1 VACPT
6 WPACNGQWIVS
17 LSDPALAAA
26 WGHRFVTLVVGLL
39 LLWHHGSCVD
49 SPPSKAGS
57 ALALGVAGVL
67 YPGQIVLGALTAV
80 TRTSS
85 LLPAA
90 HLVVGMGIFSGLL
103 VALLWQLESESAPS
117 VAVTETEPAAPAG
130 DLVTTGWASSPAHER
145 SNGGADLGQM
155 SRVRAYVALTKPKL
169 MWLLCLVALAS
180 MGLAAE
186 RASTGDC
193 CRDADWWRTQSE
205 PQGRSF
211 NNVLERDVDR
221 HMDRTADRP
230 VVQGRFHLVGPPRSV
245 SCSRLHL
252 SVCSSCSSTPH
263 AAALGCS
270 QSCSTAWCTPRAET
284 AYHTEHRHRRG
295 SWCVPCADRLGRRRK
310 IRSVCLRSSL
320 VP

>member
-1 VACPT
+1 MGR
-6 WPACNGQWIVS
+6 WPVRRGPPADGQWIVS

-39 LLWHHGSCVD
+39 LLGTMVVAWIRPVESRVR
-49 SPPSKAGS
+49 
-57 ALALGVAGVL
+57 LALGVAGVL

-130 DLVTTGWASSPAHER
+130 DLVTTEQASSPAHER

-180 MGLAAE
+180 MGLAAGTSLDPGTAVATLTGGVLSIG
-186 RASTGDC
+186 ASGT
-193 CRDADWWRTQSE
+193 
-205 PQGRSF
+205 F

-230 VVQGRFHLVGPPRSV
+230 VVQGQISPR
-245 SCSRLHL
+245 RATAFGLL
-252 SVCSSCSSTPH
+252 L
-263 AAALGCS
+263 AAASVGVFVVFVNAPS
-270 QSCSTAWCTPRAET
+270 QPR
-284 AYHTEHRHRRG
+284 
-295 SWCVPCADRLGRRRK
+295 
-310 IRSVCLRSSL
+310 
-320 VP
+320 